1 MIIHVKEAKYLRDY
15 IIWVRF
21 NDGIEGEVDLENELE
36 GEVFGPLRNKKIF
49 KSLKVDP
56 VMETI
61 VWANGADLA
70 PEYLYENVKIH
81 A

>member
-61 VWANGADLA
+61 VCANGADLA